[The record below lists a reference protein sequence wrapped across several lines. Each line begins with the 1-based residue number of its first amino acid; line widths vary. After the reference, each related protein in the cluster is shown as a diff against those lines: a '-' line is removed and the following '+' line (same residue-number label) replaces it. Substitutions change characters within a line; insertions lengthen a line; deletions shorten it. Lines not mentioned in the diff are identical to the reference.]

1 MGSRA
6 DGPMLAYEAELA
18 VLHESIGHAVSILM
32 ADNDNMV
39 KQSLMEES
47 VTRLAV
53 FFGKQKGNSL
63 VA

>member
-1 MGSRA
+1 
-6 DGPMLAYEAELA
+6 MLAYEAELA